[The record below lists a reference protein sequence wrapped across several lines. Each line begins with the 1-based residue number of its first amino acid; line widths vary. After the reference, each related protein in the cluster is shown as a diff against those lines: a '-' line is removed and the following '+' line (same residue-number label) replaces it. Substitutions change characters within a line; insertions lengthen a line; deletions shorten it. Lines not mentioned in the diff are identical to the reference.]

1 MAHSVA
7 RKLISSEVVSISPD
21 DQSLSLLHLQNIRE
35 VFYWLLKS
43 FAKTALDLMST
54 KPGFLPVSVSPMQ
67 TVVQSIKKRDFPLS
81 PEGCG
86 ILPHGLPLITVQMCA
101 WNQPASTGSRFSMSL
116 RKHAMSYL
124 LTPSTPNRR
133 REIRPTVRMRNGSVI
148 CSCAT

>member
-81 PEGCG
+81 PE
-86 ILPHGLPLITVQMCA
+86 A
-101 WNQPASTGSRFSMSL
+101 AGSCRM
-116 RKHAMSYL
+116 ACL
-124 LTPSTPNRR
+124 L
-133 REIRPTVRMRNGSVI
+133 
-148 CSCAT
+148 